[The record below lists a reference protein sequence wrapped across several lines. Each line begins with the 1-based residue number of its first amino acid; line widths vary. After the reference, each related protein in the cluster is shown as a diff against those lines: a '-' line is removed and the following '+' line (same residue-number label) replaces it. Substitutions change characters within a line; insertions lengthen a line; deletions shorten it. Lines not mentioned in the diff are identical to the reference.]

1 MRSRWFLRGGFVV
14 AIVAVVALVSAGAAV
29 LLPVSRS
36 GLAVVV
42 GAATTATTPP
52 QVLAPAPATFPGQV
66 TAVYDDVYKTDQ
78 LVDAKDSSLGV
89 TSDLP
94 SPTQFATSVNGL
106 SGEEQSELYAATQ
119 KNPQWATL
127 PVQYQKLINQLSATG
142 GSAASAATS
151 TTAATQAAVR
161 PNAAATS
168 HRLARLTA
176 ATTFPPTEPT
186 GAFPSPPSPYQP
198 SSPVVPYV
206 TASCPTGA
214 PGGPSDAPGTSAIY
228 AVTLT
233 ANIAANIAADV
244 PTSITLIVAGEGTT
258 IPDPAKFIAEAIQ
271 LAATITLD
279 TFDYLQAVAA
289 TCAVTNVANVTAN
302 IDNTTV
308 NIYNLLSAMEATL
321 DDVESSVD
329 TVGQQVNVAQQ
340 TLDDELTLA
349 IEQALIAPVGSPPN
363 AAYELPASLGGNL
376 NSTPIGVQE
385 VVTTVLTEAK
395 QAGLPVNAAAT
406 GDLASADADL
416 SAGDDAGA
424 YAAFAAAYQAA
435 AS

>member
-1 MRSRWFLRGGFVV
+1 MSRWLLRSGVT
-14 AIVAVVALVSAGAAV
+14 VAVAGLVSLGAAV
-29 LLPVSRS
+29 VMPTSGN
-36 GLAVVV
+36 GLAELV

-52 QVLAPAPATFPGQV
+52 QVLPPAPATFSGQL
-66 TAVYDDVYKTDQ
+66 TTVYDDVYKTDQ
-78 LVDAKDSSLGV
+78 LVDAKNSSLGV
-89 TSDLP
+89 TSQLP

-119 KNPQWATL
+119 KNPQWSTL
-127 PVQYQKLINQLSATG
+127 PLQYQKLIGQLG
-142 GSAASAATS
+142 GAASTGTATS
-151 TTAATQAAVR
+151 NAMAVTQAMVR
-161 PNAAATS
+161 PIVGGAEQ
-168 HRLARLTA
+168 HPARLTA
-176 ATTFPPTEPT
+176 GAPFPPSEPT

-198 SSPVVPYV
+198 SSPVAPYT

-233 ANIAANIAADV
+233 DTIAANIAADV
-244 PTSITLIVAGEGTT
+244 PTSITLIIAGEGTT

-271 LAATITLD
+271 LAATVTLD
-279 TFDYLQAVAA
+279 TFNYLQAVAA
-289 TCAVTNVANVTAN
+289 TCAATNVANVTAN

-308 NIYNLLSAMEATL
+308 NIYNLLSAMETTL
-321 DDVESSVD
+321 DDVENSVD

-340 TLDDELTLA
+340 TIDDELTLA
-349 IEQALIAPVGSPPN
+349 IEQALIAPAGSPPN

-385 VVTTVLTEAK
+385 VVTEVLTEAK
-395 QAGLPVNAAAT
+395 QAGLPVNATAT
-406 GDLASADADL
+406 GDLAGANADL

-424 YAAFAAAYQAA
+424 YAAYAAAYQAA